1 MSIPGLNTIVALPVP
16 TSSGEGASVDVSAL
30 VGEKSVEVIGDY
42 EGTIVVLGSHDG
54 SRFVPVLFFDSG
66 NGDQSWKQ
74 TIPYVLRYMKVRRRA
89 RGTSSTPL
97 SMVVGSRATVP
108 DATVNRFTTLA
119 TIAVGAGVGPAGSV
133 DLFSSFPTTGLDP
146 GISVIC
152 SGEFSGQV
160 VVEGSNDGSSFT
172 PLGVDASGRAAGGFQ
187 LGAAADQPSTEQR
200 YELTP
205 LLIPDVVRYLRAGL
219 GAGGSVSR
227 AVTVTIGGSLNF
239 APSVTGTGGPQ
250 GATGATGP
258 QGSQGSQGSQGVQGA
273 TGPSGGAQG
282 VTGTAGPQGA
292 TGSAGTSGALQSF
305 FTEFFSGLVSAG
317 SYDLG
322 PSTADSVFARSNNVL
337 LGFYSEMTGG
347 HVRFRATYGA
357 QFGGTTP
364 TVSYRRNSG
373 SPVALGS
380 LAATSVGVETTLD
393 SGSLVQVSAPGD
405 FFEVLMD
412 ASGVV
417 SAAIYLTGT
426 FTLLP

>member
-16 TSSGEGASVDVSAL
+16 TSSGEGAAVDVSAL

-42 EGTIVVLGSHDG
+42 DGTLVVLGSHDG
-54 SRFVPVLFFDSG
+54 TRFVPVLFFDSG

-89 RGTSSTPL
+89 RGTGSTPL

-108 DATVNRFTTLA
+108 DATINKFTTLA
-119 TIAVGAGVGPAGSV
+119 AIAAGAGVGPAGSI
-133 DLFSSFPTTGLDP
+133 DLFSSFPSTGLDP

-172 PLGVDASGRAAGGFQ
+172 PLGVDAAGRPAGGFQ

-273 TGPSGGAQG
+273 TGPAGGAQG

-292 TGSAGTSGALQSF
+292 TGPAGTGTDSVAFPIVFIGQATQATL
-305 FTEFFSGLVSAG
+305 
-317 SYDLG
+317 YPLG
-322 PSTADSVFARSNNVL
+322 PSTADSIAAQAAGIPIEIFAPMSGGHINLSVL
-337 LGFYSEMTGG
+337 STSTLTGG
-347 HVRFRATYGA
+347 THVPLRYRKNGGAYATLVTVD
-357 QFGGTTP
+357 GGTQTLISANVAEAYSQATIFELVADTTG
-364 TVSYRRNSG
+364 TVS
-373 SPVALGS
+373 A
-380 LAATSVGVETTLD
+380 
-393 SGSLVQVSAPGD
+393 
-405 FFEVLMD
+405 VLQ
-412 ASGVV
+412 
-417 SAAIYLTGT
+417 ITGT
-426 FTLLP
+426 FALLP